1 MGSDPTPFCFILQA
15 SEKGNKNTTIKQILP
30 TSAAPDLCR
39 CDLDR
44 RDLAR
49 SALGHPDGRPAL
61 GCPVF
66 VLPVPVP
73 PRPRPLDLGRPV
85 VTRLPR
91 PRPPSSCRRQGQR
104 RCQRQRQNK
113 KNKTIRKILPSFT
126 RNSGPVAGNDDGG
139 ETGKERGKE
148 EEEEAEITRMLLNKL
163 TLFQLMGG
171 GTGRARRV
179 CPGPGEDDI
188 MVDTWLS
195 LGFAVVGGRV
205 TVWCRDTRILANF
218 GQFSVI
224 FGQKLAVFIIFD
236 KEKRSNFFGIIV
248 RRALARRALRT
259 MVFGGKRTNRGRQLK
274 SPRFLQ
280 VFLPYKPTFLHFL
293 TAV

>member
-171 GTGRARRV
+171 GRGGRGVCVRV
-179 CPGPGEDDI
+179 RGRMILWSTRG
-188 MVDTWLS
+188 S
-195 LGFAVVGGRV
+195 LLVLLLWGGRV